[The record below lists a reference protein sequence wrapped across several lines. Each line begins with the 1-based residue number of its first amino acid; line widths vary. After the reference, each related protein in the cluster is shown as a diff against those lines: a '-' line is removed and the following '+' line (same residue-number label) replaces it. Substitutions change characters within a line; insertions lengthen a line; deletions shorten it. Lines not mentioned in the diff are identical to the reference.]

1 MCQAKP
7 LCDGVTFPITTIVS
21 PPQADIPSI
30 YQRGYHVLLFASHY
44 EAWGMPVM
52 EAMASGI
59 PVVTSACMGVDMFCH
74 SGFNCLMVPP
84 TDTLAMAKAVCT
96 LIEDPTVRALLP
108 VVNLLSVLGAVFN
121 VLLVACCSMQ
131 LVLQRMAE
139 RLWLSSRG
147 TGRQH
152 CWKTHC

>member
-7 LCDGVTFPITTIVS
+7 ECDGVTFPIHTIVS
-21 PPQADIPSI
+21 PAQTDIPSI
-30 YQRGYHVLLFASHY
+30 YQRGYHALLFASHY

-74 SGFNCLMVPP
+74 SGFNCLMVTP

-96 LIEDPTVRALLP
+96 LIENTEVRNSRRSRRLFDLHSLERLTACASCWLG
-108 VVNLLSVLGAVFN
+108 VV
-121 VLLVACCSMQ
+121 SMQ
-131 LVLQRMAE
+131 RV
-139 RLWLSSRG
+139 
-147 TGRQH
+147 
-152 CWKTHC
+152 